1 MNPSEDLQ
9 MWNPTASIVGCCLA
23 ALPLIGCAER
33 SAALYPEQPPARTAA
48 YVASPA
54 AGTYTTRRASPSA
67 ILVFVPATQTVG
79 SDDLLTRDPSLWAA
93 QGFDVVMPDIAQL
106 IADRQA
112 ALERLV
118 VSARRLADAPI
129 WLVGPGPAIEAAMPE
144 LAPGQ
149 VSGVVVTSVSSGAGR
164 CSRTIFYS
172 NPGTGAEPRV
182 TVKTSGDA
190 CGAPSPIG
198 ERPAPSGVTPVP
210 RVRPGAP
217 RIIEASIPA
226 HASPAAQRPLIHH
239 VAEEI
244 KGLPSS

>member
-1 MNPSEDLQ
+1 
-9 MWNPTASIVGCCLA
+9 MWKPPASIIGCCLA

-33 SAALYPEQPPARTAA
+33 FAALPPEQPPATA
-48 YVASPA
+48 
-54 AGTYTTRRASPSA
+54 TYLATPTRGSYAVSLAPSA
-67 ILVFVPATQTVG
+67 ILVFVPDTQTVG

-93 QGFDVVMPDIAQL
+93 QAFAVVMPDIAQL
-106 IADRQA
+106 IADRRA

-118 VSARRLADAPI
+118 ISARTLADAPI
-129 WLVGPGPAIEAAMPE
+129 WPIGPGAAIEAAMPE
-144 LAPGQ
+144 LPAGQ
-149 VSGVVVTSVSSGAGR
+149 VAGVVVTSVTSDAGS
-164 CSRTIFYS
+164 CSRTVFYS
-172 NPGTGAEPRV
+172 SPGAGAEPRV

-190 CGAPSPIG
+190 CGTPPPLG
-198 ERPAPSGVTPVP
+198 ERSNPSGVIPVP

-226 HASPAAQRPLIHH
+226 HASPAAQRPRIHH

>member
-1 MNPSEDLQ
+1 
-9 MWNPTASIVGCCLA
+9 
-23 ALPLIGCAER
+23 
-33 SAALYPEQPPARTAA
+33 
-48 YVASPA
+48 
-54 AGTYTTRRASPSA
+54 
-67 ILVFVPATQTVG
+67 
-79 SDDLLTRDPSLWAA
+79 
-93 QGFDVVMPDIAQL
+93 MPDIAQL

-118 VSARRLADAPI
+118 VSARMLADAPI

-144 LAPGQ
+144 LQPGQ
-149 VSGVVVTSVSSGAGR
+149 VSGVVVTSVSSGAGS

-226 HASPAAQRPLIHH
+226 HASPAAQRPRIHH